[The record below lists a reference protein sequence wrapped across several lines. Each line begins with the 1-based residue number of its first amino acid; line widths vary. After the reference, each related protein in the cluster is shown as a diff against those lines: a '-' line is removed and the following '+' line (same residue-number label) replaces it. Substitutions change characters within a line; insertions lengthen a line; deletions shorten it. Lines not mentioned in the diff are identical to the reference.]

1 MLNYVAALFLNYLI
15 FDTVSYWRDT
25 SSPGAEQFP
34 QGKALPEA
42 ATGPTLAL
50 GTSLVIPF
58 GLLVAGVL
66 AVAVSVLYKRT
77 RFGFEAAVIG
87 DSRRAARHAGLRS

>member
-15 FDTVSYWRDT
+15 FDTLSYWRDT

-34 QGKALPEA
+34 QGKPLPEA
-42 ATGPTLAL
+42 ATWPTFGL

-58 GLLVAGVL
+58 GLLVAGR
-66 AVAVSVLYKRT
+66 ARGRA
-77 RFGFEAAVIG
+77 
-87 DSRRAARHAGLRS
+87 SRCCTSARASASRPP